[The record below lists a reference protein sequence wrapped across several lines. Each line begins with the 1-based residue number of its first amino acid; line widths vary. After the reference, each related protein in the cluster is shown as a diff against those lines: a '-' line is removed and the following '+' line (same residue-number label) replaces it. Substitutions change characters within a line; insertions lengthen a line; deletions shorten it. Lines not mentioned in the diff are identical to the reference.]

1 MSWLQVLKS
10 KFPASQAVQEL
21 RWIQQELPRSQWQ
34 TAVEQRANLVPL
46 QYILGSQPFG
56 DLTIKCKPGVLIPRN
71 DTEEWCEELKQVIK
85 KRNGPVEVLEYCT
98 GSGCIGLSIATLANV
113 KKVLSLDISK
123 EALALCQENLQLNS
137 AKVKA
142 EVEFHHGDLLKH
154 QLPQTSATLL
164 LSNPPYIPREHFNRA
179 GGVEESVL
187 KYEPEDALVG
197 NLEFYS
203 RAHQKPS
210 PKLDLRY
217 QIRYAQKY
225 TERHWLETKLEYSTV
240 YVR

>member
-10 KFPASQAVQEL
+10 RFPASQAAQEL

-34 TAVEQRANLVPL
+34 TAVEQRARLVPL

-71 DTEEWCEELKQVIK
+71 DTEEWCEALKRVIAK
-85 KRNGPVEVLEYCT
+85 SNGPVDVLEYCT
-98 GSGCIGLSIATLANV
+98 GSGCIGLSVATLANV
-113 KKVLSLDISK
+113 RKVIALDINK
-123 EALALCQENLQLNS
+123 QALALSQENLQLNS
-137 AKVKA
+137 AKIKA
-142 EVEFHHGDLLKH
+142 KVEFQYGDLLKH
-154 QLPQTSATLL
+154 QLPQTSATLF
-164 LSNPPYIPREHFNRA
+164 LSNPPYIPREHFSPA

-187 KYEPEDALVG
+187 KYEPEHALVG
-197 NLEFYS
+197 NLE
-203 RAHQKPS
+203 AHQKPS

-217 QIRYAQKY
+217 QIRFPQKH
-225 TERHWLETKLEYSTV
+225 TKHHWLETELEYSTV